1 MLMGQTTKWFRP
13 KSNDVNFVLDQQA
26 WVLLITDITLVL
38 LGVLVLVVSNV
49 ARMRPLPFDTV
60 VFIII
65 VVMGALLSLLML
77 RKGSYSIAAHLT
89 LIVTSAGLWGL
100 NIRNA
105 DQPGLRT
112 DPVYLV
118 GFVAIPALLV
128 DGVWPIIYGL
138 GSLAVIGYV
147 ANVQARS
154 YYIPRDEAITFFVD
168 FATATIFVMIFT
180 YAISH
185 IYRHALSRV
194 ERLLEEQRQFSTK
207 LLDMTEKL
215 ELSEAQRRQ
224 FYRDTIYCVTS
235 GELSIVD
242 EPSIA
247 RYTSQAE
254 LVIDVLDAESA
265 SNARHRLTEY
275 CRQAGLTGESLEKFE
290 GAIGEALANVVK
302 HAGGGKAYAGHDENS
317 VWVAVED
324 HGPGIESLL
333 IPRAILLR
341 GYSTKPSL
349 GIGYSVIL
357 AACDQV
363 LLKTDPTGTTVV
375 MIKNIRTTEPRISLE
390 QLPDTW
396 ESVPTE
402 R

>member
-1 MLMGQTTKWFRP
+1 MGQTTKWFRR

-26 WVLLITDITLVL
+26 WVLLITDVTLVL

-60 VFIII
+60 VFVII
-65 VVMGALLSLLML
+65 VVTGPLLSLLML

-89 LIVTSAGLWGL
+89 LLVTSAGLWGL

-112 DPVYLV
+112 DPMYLV
-118 GFVAIPALLV
+118 GFVAMPALLV
-128 DGVWPIIYGL
+128 DGVWPIVYGL

-147 ANVQARS
+147 ASAQARS

-168 FATATIFVMIFT
+168 FATATVFVVIFT

-247 RYTSQAE
+247 RYISQAE

-275 CRQAGLTGESLEKFE
+275 CRQVGLTGESLEKFE

-375 MIKNIRTTEPRISLE
+375 MIKNMRTTETRISLE

>member
-1 MLMGQTTKWFRP
+1 MGQTTKWFRP
-13 KSNDVNFVLDQQA
+13 KSNDVSFVLDQQA

-38 LGVLVLVVSNV
+38 LGVLVLVVSNA
-49 ARMRPLPFDTV
+49 ARMIPLSFDTV
-60 VFIII
+60 VFVII

-77 RKGSYSIAAHLT
+77 RKGFYSIAAHLT
-89 LIVTSAGLWGL
+89 LMVTSAGLWGL

-147 ANVQARS
+147 ANVQAHS

-207 LLDMTEKL
+207 LLDMTERL

-247 RYTSQAE
+247 RFISKAE
-254 LVIDVLDAESA
+254 LAIDVPDAESA

-275 CRQAGLTGESLEKFE
+275 CRQVGLTGESLEKFE

-375 MIKNIRTTEPRISLE
+375 MIKNMRTTEPQISLE

>member
-1 MLMGQTTKWFRP
+1 MGQTTKWFRP

-49 ARMRPLPFDTV
+49 ARMRPLSLDTV

-65 VVMGALLSLLML
+65 VVTGALLSLLML

-89 LIVTSAGLWGL
+89 LLVTSAGLWGL
-100 NIRNA
+100 NIRSA

-138 GSLAVIGYV
+138 VSLAVIGYV
-147 ANVQARS
+147 ANVQAHS

-168 FATATIFVMIFT
+168 FAAAAIFVMIFT

-247 RYTSQAE
+247 RYISAAE

-375 MIKNIRTTEPRISLE
+375 MIKNMRTTEPRISLE

>member
-13 KSNDVNFVLDQQA
+13 KSNNVNFVLDQQA

-38 LGVLVLVVSNV
+38 LGMLVLVVSNV
-49 ARMRPLPFDTV
+49 TRMQPLSVDTV
-60 VFIII
+60 IFVVI
-65 VVMGALLSLLML
+65 VVIGALLSLLML
-77 RKGSYSIAAHLT
+77 RKGSYNAAAHLT
-89 LIVTSAGLWGL
+89 LLVTSAGLWGL

-128 DGVWPIIYGL
+128 DGVWPIVYGL

-147 ANVQARS
+147 ATVQAHS

-168 FATATIFVMIFT
+168 FATATVFVMIF
-180 YAISH
+180 AWVISH

-247 RYTSQAE
+247 RYISQAE

-275 CRQAGLTGESLEKFE
+275 CRQVGLTNENLEKFE
-290 GAIGEALANVVK
+290 SAIGEALANVVK
-302 HAGGGKAYAGHDENS
+302 HAGGGKAYAGHDENR

-333 IPRAILLR
+333 IPRAVLLR

-375 MIKNIRTTEPRISLE
+375 MIKNIRTTEPRLSLE

-396 ESVPTE
+396 ESVPSE
-402 R
+402 K